1 MIVNRDASIAD
12 QVYEVLNRA
21 IESGQFAPGA
31 RVNEGEIARDLG
43 ISKTP
48 LRLALHQLRRDGV
61 VRIEPRKGI
70 YLAVPTLTEII
81 ELIEVRE
88 VLEGLAARRA
98 ALQADRSF
106 VGEMEACLKPF
117 SEENLGRKRL
127 KYAAADHRFH
137 SLMVKAS
144 GSAELMKALQVTNI
158 RLHQHRLD
166 NQAVGH
172 DLRPIH
178 RQHLAL
184 LRALKAGDAERS
196 EALARDH
203 VRHQLALKMLKESEA
218 ARARHEAK
226 AAEQHTRLGLG
237 GGAVL
242 AVGSRALK
250 KRPKRVA
257 TTSARNR
264 RAR

>member
-1 MIVNRDASIAD
+1 MIARSEASIAD

-21 IESGQFAPGA
+21 IESGRFAPGA
-31 RVNEGEIARDLG
+31 RVHEDEIARDLG

-98 ALQADRSF
+98 ALQVDRSF
-106 VGEMEACLKPF
+106 VGEMEACLRPF
-117 SEENLGRKRL
+117 SEENLGRRRL
-127 KYAAADHRFH
+127 KYAAADHRLH

-144 GSAELMKALQVTNI
+144 GSAELIKALQVINI

-166 NQAVGH
+166 NQTVGH

-178 RQHLAL
+178 RQHLGII
-184 LRALKAGDAERS
+184 RALKAGDAEGAER
-196 EALARDH
+196 LARDH
-203 VRHQLALKMLKESEA
+203 VHHQLALKMLKESEA
-218 ARARHEAK
+218 AHARHEAR
-226 AAEQHTRLGLG
+226 APEPHARLYLPG
-237 GGAVL
+237 GTVL
-242 AVGSRALK
+242 AVAPRALK
-250 KRPKRVA
+250 QRPKRA
-257 TTSARNR
+257 AAMLSKSRGAR
-264 RAR
+264 